1 MLTVLTGCNAMHN
14 HKDDFKT
21 IGHDVMD
28 EGMDDVEMKYYKKT
42 KRTAK
47 AAKAETTKTDTQ

>member
-1 MLTVLTGCNAMHN
+1 MICLIVLTGCNTICN

-21 IGHDVMD
+21 IGHDVLD

-42 KRTAK
+42 KHKAK
-47 AAKAETTKTDTQ
+47 ASKTDTQ